1 MIFLSNKIRVE
12 IVLPL
17 YYNDKTQIE
26 RGKFLETRRELT
38 AKFGGCTVMS
48 PAEGLWIDKDIE
60 YNDINSGFYVIAPH
74 IEDSLR
80 FFREYKEVL
89 KKKFD
94 QLDILI
100 TYYPIES
107 I

>member
-1 MIFLSNKIRVE
+1 MRFLSDKIRIE
-12 IVLPL
+12 ILLPL

-26 RGKFLETRRELT
+26 PGKFLKTRNELT
-38 AKFGGCTVMS
+38 AKFGGCTVIT
-48 PAEGLWIDKDIE
+48 PAEGSWIDKGIE

-74 IEDSLR
+74 TEDSIR
-80 FFREYKEVL
+80 FFQDYKEVL
-89 KKKFD
+89 KKRFN

-100 TYYPIES
+100 TYYPIKN